1 MPPRTQRVCH
11 GLCTVRVCRMLCQLI
26 GSCNPML
33 HPITTRF
40 PPSGSVV
47 CMALESCFCCP
58 CAFCGSRYGNFDMD
72 LASSHVLLSYVPLPP
87 PRVTCSTPCPCLLDA
102 DWCACD
108 RMPMRTYLSVCI
120 PGSTCVRSTSSNMT
134 RLRSGS
140 ATARQRRHSVLTI
153 SLAFRSSMPPRTRRV
168 KCSAYRMPVTRC
180 LSPDACHPMHACPVH
195 VFRPRVLRL
204 PIRLPVLLRLRLLL
218 RRLPRRGVVRQC
230 RRRRRV
236 RQIVQGGEWIGSG
249 SVVDWVV

>member
-180 LSPDACHPMHACPVH
+180 HARFTSLGLEFFDCLSDCLYCCACACY
-195 VFRPRVLRL
+195 
-204 PIRLPVLLRLRLLL
+204 
-218 RRLPRRGVVRQC
+218 C
-230 RRRRRV
+230 
-236 RQIVQGGEWIGSG
+236 GGCLAGALCGNVDGADECARSSKEVSG
-249 SVVDWVV
+249 SVVDR